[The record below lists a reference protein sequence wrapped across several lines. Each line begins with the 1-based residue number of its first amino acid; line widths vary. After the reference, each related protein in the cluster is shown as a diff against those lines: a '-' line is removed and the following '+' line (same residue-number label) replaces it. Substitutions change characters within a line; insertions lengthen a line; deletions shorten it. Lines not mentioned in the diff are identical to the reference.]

1 MIFYIIKNLSLKKT
15 YILHYY
21 FLMRVNMMVSR
32 INRLFF
38 NILLLITGVN
48 VQQSMAQDPLF
59 SQFFYN
65 ALYLNPAN
73 AGAAND
79 PRIFLSYRN
88 QWPAF
93 GSTFVTYQ
101 GSYDQYIKSIQG
113 GLGINI
119 IRDNVAGG
127 IINSTKVDLI
137 YARRYTINFDWTLQA
152 GLQTSFNFFGV
163 SADGLNA
170 NLPNYATTQLD
181 VGTGILAYSRFS
193 QWGLS
198 IDHLNTGFIK
208 VNPTF
213 VPMPL
218 KISLY
223 YSRNFKVFNPRVIN
237 SRTYIVSPALL
248 VQKQGSSL
256 YVNYGLGVRYETILG
271 AVFVRTNVP
280 LQVTNTIFALGV
292 TLGSWQLGYS
302 YDYNL
307 LWLKNQMPFTGA
319 HEVTLT
325 RTFPPDP
332 TRQRYGPVP
341 CPKFVSE

>member
-1 MIFYIIKNLSLKKT
+1 MLRHRYKKFIISILIIFWG
-15 YILHYY
+15 
-21 FLMRVNMMVSR
+21 
-32 INRLFF
+32 FF
-38 NILLLITGVN
+38 QTVL
-48 VQQSMAQDPLF
+48 AQDPLF

-65 ALYLNPAN
+65 AIYLNPAN
-73 AGAAND
+73 AGSAND

-119 IRDNVAGG
+119 IRDNISGG
-127 IINSTKVDLI
+127 IINSTKVDLM
-137 YARRYTINFDWTLQA
+137 YSRRYIINYNWTVQA

-163 SADGLNA
+163 NASSVNA
-170 NLPNYATTQLD
+170 NLPSYTTTQPD
-181 VGTGILAYSRFS
+181 VGVGLLAYSRFS

-198 IDHLNTGFIK
+198 VDHLNAGYLK

-213 VPMPL
+213 VPSPM

-248 VQKQGSSL
+248 VQKQGPSL
-256 YVNYGLGVRYETILG
+256 YVNYGLGVRYETILAG
-271 AVFVRTNVP
+271 VFVRTNVP

-302 YDYNL
+302 YDYNML
-307 LWLKNQMPFTGA
+307 SLKNMMPFTGA

-341 CPKFVSE
+341 CPKFVTE

>member
-1 MIFYIIKNLSLKKT
+1 MIFCLFKNISLKKT

-21 FLMRVNMMVSR
+21 FLTQVGMIKFRFNLFVFNVLFLIG
-32 INRLFF
+32 INFPQ
-38 NILLLITGVN
+38 V
-48 VQQSMAQDPLF
+48 VAQDPLF

-73 AGAAND
+73 AGAVND

-113 GLGINI
+113 GLGINV
-119 IRDNVAGG
+119 IRDNIAGG

-137 YARRYTINFDWTLQA
+137 YARRYTINYDWTVQA

-170 NLPNYATTQLD
+170 NLPHYSTTQLD
-181 VGTGILAYSRFS
+181 VGVGMLAYSRFS

-198 IDHLNTGFIK
+198 VDHLNAGYIK

-213 VPMPL
+213 VPAPM
-218 KISLY
+218 KISFY

-248 VQKQGSSL
+248 VQKQGGSL
-256 YVNYGLGVRYETILG
+256 YVNYGLGVRYEALL
-271 AVFVRTNVP
+271 AAAFVRTNVP

-307 LWLKNQMPFTGA
+307 LWFKNRMPFTGA

-325 RTFPPDP
+325 RTFLPDP

-341 CPKFVSE
+341 CPKFVGE